1 MRPASVSMR
10 LNWRASA
17 SPAQVTARRH
27 WPATMTTTSRDLSTE
42 RISTRGSAGHSRT
55 GPSVRPKGHPRPL
68 MERSG
73 RASAP
78 PANEAGKGGAKDKL
92 KAVIIRI
99 VAMHTRLPSW
109 VNRVISGVTQAL
121 PLHPKKRTYPG
132 PLIGFSLGVHYPDG
146 RAIIYRPRIAPRWLH

>member
-1 MRPASVSMR
+1 MLDETRVGEHAVELAR
-10 LNWRASA
+10 FRF
-17 SPAQVTARRH
+17 PAQVTARRH
-27 WPATMTTTSRDLSTE
+27 RPATMTTTSRDLSTE

-109 VNRVISGVTQAL
+109 VIERNRS
-121 PLHPKKRTYPG
+121 R
-132 PLIGFSLGVHYPDG
+132 G
-146 RAIIYRPRIAPRWLH
+146 RALRARR